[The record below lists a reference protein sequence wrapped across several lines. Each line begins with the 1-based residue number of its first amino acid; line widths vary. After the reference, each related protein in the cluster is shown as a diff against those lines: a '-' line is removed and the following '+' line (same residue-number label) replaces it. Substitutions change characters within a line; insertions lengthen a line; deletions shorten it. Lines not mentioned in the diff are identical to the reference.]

1 MPSATQPSESDA
13 AVHLVSGWTIGQLA
27 DTVIAFETHDLWRL
41 GIVTDIQKFAALKR
55 AVVLHTDV
63 AALAMAGPKAPDL
76 VWVSAVPAP
85 HIGAALELV
94 EWLREHGSGG
104 KIFALDWYRTVA
116 ALLASEHEIQS
127 TPAFMDW
134 ALARFRGDA
143 RLLVLSGAVHEL
155 LASPAIQEGFD
166 LRGADKGGSA
176 DAAGDAQHVT
186 QLLEALREPLRL
198 HR

>member
-116 ALLASEHEIQS
+116 ALLASEHWCS
-127 TPAFMDW
+127 R
-134 ALARFRGDA
+134 ARFTNCSPRRRSRRVSTCGAPTKAA
-143 RLLVLSGAVHEL
+143 R
-155 LASPAIQEGFD
+155 PTP
-166 LRGADKGGSA
+166 R
-176 DAAGDAQHVT
+176 VT
-186 QLLEALREPLRL
+186 HSTSRNCSRRCVSRCGCIGKRLEAG
-198 HR
+198 